1 VESPELALAHL
12 RSREDGLTPV
22 ELLVTI
28 GILGLFATVIIP
40 NITGFRT
47 AGNLA
52 AANTE
57 VQKVQDC
64 CHLPENY
71 FKCMPFLS
79 GLLSGSC
86 SLDTNTSLAADCASW
101 IRPDWRL

>member
-1 VESPELALAHL
+1 MPSVRFRTQEHW
-12 RSREDGLTPV
+12 LTFI
-22 ELLVTI
+22 ELLMTI
-28 GILGLFATVIIP
+28 GILGMLAGLVVP
-40 NITGFRT
+40 NVGGFRT
-47 AGNLA
+47 TGNPA
-52 AANTE
+52 ATNTE
-57 VQKVQDC
+57 LQKVQDC